1 MRKKKEDTCLLSPR
15 SAYMNCSRPGSGNKC
30 CNFSIAPILPR
41 DKLSCTTHSETIKYQ
56 IFTTNPCH
64 SSWPHYH
71 RYKPTLEWKQPP
83 QQQKKK
89 QQENTNLDAPHA
101 VCIHSCSVK
110 KKQTEERILS
120 WHKLWKERTKP
131 TSDYQHGIGYC
142 CMYINKRKEREEVSV
157 VVVHTTMVT
166 RWPSSS
172 KRNAA
177 CDPM

>member
-1 MRKKKEDTCLLSPR
+1 
-15 SAYMNCSRPGSGNKC
+15 
-30 CNFSIAPILPR
+30 
-41 DKLSCTTHSETIKYQ
+41 
-56 IFTTNPCH
+56 
-64 SSWPHYH
+64 
-71 RYKPTLEWKQPP
+71 LEWKHPP

-89 QQENTNLDAPHA
+89 QQENTNLHAPHA

-110 KKQTEERILS
+110 TN
-120 WHKLWKERTKP
+120 KLRKGYFHDTNYGRKEPNWPQIINMELGTLVCISTKEKKER
-131 TSDYQHGIGYC
+131 GF
-142 CMYINKRKEREEVSV
+142 SV